1 MLIEVIDWHDDYEA
15 MMRRYSEKK
24 DCSASERSSA
34 AQSGS
39 RRQHSSITQHNDNR
53 AATVAQRALVS
64 GINDSPQAKAC
75 EDVQAMANLY
85 EDQQKSEYLVPK
97 AGPALPDVL
106 QMKKTENPGYEELK
120 RPKLRMAAGGLVGG
134 QGTEIEKSDVIWAH
148 LNEVYATT
156 LGKGA
161 GYWNQLDARVAAF
174 QQNDEEL
181 MQQLADIR
189 ADYDR
194 RYQAWYLTRSGGGQQ
209 TRTFGRAEIGVAPD
223 ETVGQY
229 DNTIDT
235 TEGSI
240 SADWNYANRD
250 PARISDVDHRDEE
263 DYVTRGLPNSEIL
276 WRQYFEASKQ
286 RFWVFKERRAKAA
299 MSELNTLKRHGVQN
313 SVSLQ
318 AGYMALPDGVTYQT
332 AHTWL
337 PGSDEFN
344 AVLGT
349 PNCSAAAFMLG
360 DHVDETG
367 GKSIRHIRA
376 TGEAD
381 ASFNDVNFEIEFAVP
396 EVEEGGDAELE
407 LGAAQEA
414 VDEVQANE
422 FD

>member
-1 MLIEVIDWHDDYEA
+1 
-15 MMRRYSEKK
+15 MRRYSEKNA
-24 DCSASERSSA
+24 CSASERSSA
-34 AQSGS
+34 VQSRFS
-39 RRQHSSITQHNDNR
+39 HQLSSITQHYDNR
-53 AATVAQRALVS
+53 AATVAQHALVS
-64 GINDSPQAKAC
+64 GINGSPQAKAC
-75 EDVQAMANLY
+75 EDAQAMANFY
-85 EDQQKSEYLVPK
+85 EDQQKSGHPIPKGAPAVP
-97 AGPALPDVL
+97 GVL
-106 QMKKTENPGYEELK
+106 QMKKTENPGYGELK
-120 RPKLRMAAGGLVGG
+120 RPKLRMAAGGFVGG
-134 QGTEIEKSDVIWAH
+134 QGSEIEKSDVIWAH
-148 LNEVYATT
+148 LNAVYATT

-161 GYWNQLDARVAAF
+161 RYWNQLDARVAAF
-174 QQNDEEL
+174 QQNDAEL

-189 ADYDR
+189 VDYDR

-209 TRTFGRAEIGVAPD
+209 MRTFGRAEIGVAPN
-223 ETVGQY
+223 EVVGQY
-229 DNTIDT
+229 DNAIDT
-235 TEGSI
+235 AEGSI

-250 PARISDVDHRDEE
+250 PARISDADHRDEE
-263 DYVTRGLPNSEIL
+263 GYVTRGLPNSEIL

-286 RFWVFKERRAKAA
+286 RFWFFKKSRAKAA
-299 MSELNTLKRHGVQN
+299 MTELNTLKRHGVQN

-349 PNCSAAAFMLG
+349 PNCSGAAFMLG

-396 EVEEGGDAELE
+396 EADEGVDAEVA

-414 VDEVQANE
+414 VDEIQANE